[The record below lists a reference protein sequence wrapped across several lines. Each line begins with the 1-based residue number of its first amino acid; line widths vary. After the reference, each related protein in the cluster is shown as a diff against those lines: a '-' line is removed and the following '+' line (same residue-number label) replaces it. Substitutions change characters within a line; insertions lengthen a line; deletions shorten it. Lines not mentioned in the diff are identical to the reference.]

1 MDKISGIYKI
11 KCLKNEKIY
20 IGSSFNIIKR
30 INNHFKKLKNNT
42 HINKH
47 LQASYNAYGKDSF
60 TWEILEQCDI
70 EFLLDRE
77 QFWMDKTQCYDRTI
91 GFNNCIKSD
100 RPLGYKHTGEAK
112 RKMSQLK
119 LGKKLSQE
127 HVDKLSKAN
136 IGKKVKEKSKQKM
149 SESKLGEKNPMFGK
163 KEDENHKAERMKNL
177 LATPRW
183 NKGLTKHDDARI
195 LKLASWKGK
204 TTVNALKCKLINKK
218 TGEIWS
224 ADSLRKLAD
233 NCPLSL
239 ASINR
244 LKNRT
249 CGDIIEQTYEL
260 KYESRIN

>member
-1 MDKISGIYKI
+1 MDEISGIYKI
-11 KCLKNEKIY
+11 KCLKNGKIY

-60 TWEILEQCDI
+60 VWEILERCDI
-70 EFLLDRE
+70 EFLLYRE
-77 QFWMDKTQCYDRTI
+77 QFWMDETKCYDRTI

-100 RPLGYKHTGEAK
+100 RPLGYKHTEEAK

-119 LGKKLSQE
+119 SGKKLSQE
-127 HVDKLSKAN
+127 HINKISKAN
-136 IGKKVKEKSKQKM
+136 AGRKRTEHSRRKI
-149 SESKLGEKNPMFGK
+149 SESKSGEKNPMFGK
-163 KEDENHKAERMKNL
+163 KEDENHKAERMKNF

-183 NKGLTKHDDARI
+183 NKGLTKEDDERI

-204 TTVNALKCKLINKK
+204 TTVNALKCQLINKK
-218 TGEIWS
+218 TGEIWL
-224 ADSLRKLAD
+224 ADSLRKLAN

-239 ASINR
+239 ATINR
-244 LKNRT
+244 LKNGT